1 MSHLNDL
8 VGMFKETNELN
19 LNLRLK
25 LVLEMIEYSIT
36 YPPKE
41 TIEPIEIAS
50 VTDCVHAVIKQIE
63 DAGKHLLADR
73 IHKIWKKRGHLLQIA
88 TNAHHLKQDYMD
100 DLEYHE
106 EIMWLRT
113 KIEELN

>member
-1 MSHLNDL
+1 MSHLKDL
-8 VGMFKETNELN
+8 VGLFEESNELS

-36 YPPKE
+36 YPPIEK
-41 TIEPIEIAS
+41 IEPTETAS
-50 VTDCVHAVIKQIE
+50 VTECVHEIIKQIE
-63 DAGKHLLADR
+63 CEDEHLLADR

-88 TNAHHLKQDYMD
+88 ANAHQMKHDYMD

-106 EIMWLRT
+106 EVKWLRA
-113 KIEELN
+113 KIDELE